1 MLVISRSVM
10 PEVEWLLGAMIL
22 TVVIITDAVRSKSSR
37 IIQSGD
43 ASAFLLLQKHRVHSD
58 VQ

>member
-1 MLVISRSVM
+1 M
-10 PEVEWLLGAMIL
+10 PEVERLLGGMIL

-43 ASAFLLLQKHRVHSD
+43 ASAFLLFTEAQGA
-58 VQ
+58 Q